1 MIHEPLNCSQQPC
14 RHREP
19 QPDQQTLLR
28 VYFLFFYSILVCSIL
43 ALPQLSSTHPQLTT
57 LGGMQTQSHKAE
69 ERVESQKGQENRSN
83 LGKTEVG
90 TWKQGPLPVVILANV
105 RMEPTVE

>member
-1 MIHEPLNCSQQPC
+1 M
-14 RHREP
+14 
-19 QPDQQTLLR
+19 
-28 VYFLFFYSILVCSIL
+28 CSIL

-57 LGGMQTQSHKAE
+57 LGGMQTQSHEAE
-69 ERVESQKGQENRSN
+69 EREGSQKGQENGSN

-105 RMEPTVE
+105 GTEPTVE